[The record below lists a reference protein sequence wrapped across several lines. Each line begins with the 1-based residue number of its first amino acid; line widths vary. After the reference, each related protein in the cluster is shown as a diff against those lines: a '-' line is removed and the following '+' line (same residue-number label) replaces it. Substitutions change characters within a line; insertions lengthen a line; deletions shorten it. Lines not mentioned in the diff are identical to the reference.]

1 MKHASE
7 DIHNLAVR
15 HYKSGISKGKLR
27 KAEARDFFALWR
39 EVSIAYLDV
48 TSENARGWFKGCGY
62 FH

>member
-39 EVSIAYLDV
+39 EVSIDYIDV
-48 TSENARGWFKGCGY
+48 TSENARGWF
-62 FH
+62 